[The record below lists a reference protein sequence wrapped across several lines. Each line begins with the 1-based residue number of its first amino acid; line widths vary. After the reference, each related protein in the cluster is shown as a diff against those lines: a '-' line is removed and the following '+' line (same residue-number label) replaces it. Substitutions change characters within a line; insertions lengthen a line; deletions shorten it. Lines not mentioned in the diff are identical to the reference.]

1 MISVRAR
8 RLPRG
13 SASAASFS
21 SRLELQARLEDAAC
35 ADPRARGR
43 ARTASHWRGATL
55 AILSVVAWGCAPQTL
70 VPASG
75 MAPLPAAVA
84 AELLPRTRA
93 ERSNYTETSRYADVL
108 AFIDS
113 LQKLGAPIAVGS
125 VGKTAQGR
133 EIPYVIAS
141 RPLVRTPAEAR
152 RLGRPI
158 AYVQGNIHAGEVEGK
173 EVLQALVRDLAFEQR
188 RNALDSLVLIAV
200 PIYNADGN
208 EAVGP
213 QERNRPSQNGPEL
226 VGGRASALELNLNR
240 DYVKAEAPETRGSLA
255 MFREWNPDVFVDLHT
270 TNGSYH
276 GYALT
281 YSPPLT
287 PAAPLAG
294 YTQGVWLPL
303 LRGRMRARRGFE
315 TFDYGNFLTDE
326 RSLAAPTQAAE
337 GWATYDHRPRYSTNY
352 YGLRNG
358 IGILSEAYS
367 HDPFARR
374 VASTDA
380 FVRELLSLTAER
392 AAEIARLRA
401 TAAAQGAG
409 QVVPIRAE
417 LTRAPIVTDV
427 IVEEIVRTGDSTRT
441 EPGVPRGR
449 RRTGNFRA
457 VRMPVFDRFDPVL
470 SVNVH
475 SGYVIFGEHPAVL
488 NLLAAHGIAVER
500 LATPRVAPLER
511 FTIDSVIR
519 APRLFEGHREERVTG
534 GWSTTAA
541 SIPAGSYFI
550 PTDQPLG
557 RLAVY
562 LLEPESD
569 DGLVTWNHFPGLV
582 AGSVAP
588 VARIASGPGTPTT
601 R

>member
-1 MISVRAR
+1 MRLARAR
-8 RLPRG
+8 VLPRE
-13 SASAASFS
+13 SA
-21 SRLELQARLEDAAC
+21 
-35 ADPRARGR
+35 
-43 ARTASHWRGATL
+43 L
-55 AILSVVAWGCAPQTL
+55 AILSAVAWGCAPQTL
-70 VPASG
+70 VTANG
-75 MAPLPAAVA
+75 VAPLPAAIT

-93 ERSNYTETSRYADVL
+93 ERTNYTETSRYADVVS
-108 AFIDS
+108 FIDS
-113 LQKLGAPIAVGS
+113 LQALGAAIAVGS
-125 VGKTAQGR
+125 IGKTTQGR

-141 RPLVRTPAEAR
+141 RPLVRTPEEAQ

-158 AYVQGNIHAGEVEGK
+158 VYVQGNIHAGEIEGK
-173 EVLQALVRDLAFEQR
+173 EVLQALVRDLVFEQR
-188 RNALDSLVLIAV
+188 RNVLDSLVLIAV

-213 QERNRPSQNGPEL
+213 QERNRPSQNGPQL

-281 YSPPLT
+281 YSPALT
-287 PAAPLAG
+287 PAAPLAS
-294 YTQGVWLPL
+294 YAQSVWLPL
-303 LRGRMRARRGFE
+303 LRERMRARRGFE

-326 RSLAAPTQAAE
+326 RALAAPTQAAE

-352 YGLRNG
+352 YGMRNG

-374 VASTDA
+374 VASTEA
-380 FVRELLSLTAER
+380 FVREILSLAAER
-392 AAEIARLRA
+392 AVEIARLRA

-417 LTRAPIVTDV
+417 LTRSPIVTGV
-427 IVEEIVRTGDSTRT
+427 IVEDVVSTGDSSRT
-441 EPGVPRGR
+441 EAGVPRGR

-470 SVNVH
+470 SVNVRG
-475 SGYVIFGEHPAVL
+475 GYVIFGEHPAVL
-488 NLLAAHGIAVER
+488 DLLAAHGIRVER
-500 LATPRVAPLER
+500 LAGPRVVPLER

-519 APRLFEGHREERVTG
+519 APRPFEGHREERVTG
-534 GWSTTAA
+534 RWSTTTE
-541 SIPAGSYFI
+541 SVPAGSYFV
-550 PTDQPLG
+550 PTSQPLG
-557 RLAVY
+557 RLAAY

-569 DGLVTWNHFPGLV
+569 DGLVTWNHYPGLV
-582 AGSVAP
+582 RGSVAP
-588 VARIASGPGTPTT
+588 VARIASAPGTPTT